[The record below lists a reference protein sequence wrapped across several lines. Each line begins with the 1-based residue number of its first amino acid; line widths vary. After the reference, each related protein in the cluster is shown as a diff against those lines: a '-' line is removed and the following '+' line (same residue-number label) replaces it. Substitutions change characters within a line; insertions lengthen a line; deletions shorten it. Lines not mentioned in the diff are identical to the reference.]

1 MTTQPTL
8 FGHASTRTAQPRLFD
23 DDGPHESGLS
33 CECGE
38 PMVRTQ
44 SGFLCCPRGCGKLR
58 EDVTDQGGESG
69 SWFNTDEE
77 E

>member
-8 FGHASTRTAQPRLFD
+8 FDHANTRTRQGTLFD
-23 DDGPHESGLS
+23 DDGPRESGLS

-38 PMVRTQ
+38 PLIRTP
-44 SGFLCCPRGCGKLR
+44 SGYLSCGRGCGKLR
-58 EDVTDQGGESG
+58 EDVADQGGESG
-69 SWFNTDEE
+69 SWFDADEE